1 VPPPSADSAGPRGS
15 ADTDGAAAD
24 PLADQVA
31 AQRRVVDIRCGFA
44 DLASKEANAAE
55 DRVAQARRQHDE
67 QIAVLARAQAA
78 LDKTRTAKEEARRA
92 YRASV
97 AAAGER
103 VQVEAAANAW
113 LGTINRI
120 NGKIRAAQARIER
133 KAEVSEAL
141 LAKLD
146 KLSMTAEASRAMADA
161 AIEACRTFRQ
171 ALQRLEKGMSNSSP
185 AVDTAPAPPARSKPK
200 PGAAAKPKP
209 APAASK
215 PTPATAKPAPTAATA
230 KPTPTA
236 ATAKPTPTAAT
247 AKRASPMLP
256 SPPSPPSPAA
266 ASPAATSP
274 AAASPEATSPAA
286 PSPAAPELALS
297 SAALAS
303 HAPTQSRLSTDWLGI
318 GLRSPDAQ
326 PIMRLLRGHRATLS
340 MLVDGLADL
349 DPASRRHW
357 QLLLSSFVDAVAA
370 AAIEEAFFEFPPGD
384 PFWGLFTPDQA
395 REVARGLAALGFR
408 YDGMGEFADGHVPG
422 QRDLALAVGA
432 AGMLPVRIRFWPSAA
447 ETAALFRGVR
457 VATDLLVAQRA
468 PALTLGEMV
477 RLLGRRAEQLTDL
490 WNDWPRV
497 RPVLLTAIIE

>member
-1 VPPPSADSAGPRGS
+1 VPPQSADSAGSRAS

-24 PLADQVA
+24 PLGDQIA

-44 DLASKEANAAE
+44 DLASKEADAA
-55 DRVAQARRQHDE
+55 DGRVAQARRQYDE

-97 AAAGER
+97 AAAGKR

-113 LGTINRI
+113 LGTINRV
-120 NGKIRAAQARIER
+120 NDKIRAAQVRIRR
-133 KAEVSEAL
+133 KTEVSEAL

-146 KLSMTAEASRAMADA
+146 RLSMTAEASRAMADA
-161 AIEACRTFRQ
+161 AIEACKTFRQ
-171 ALQRLEKGMSNSSP
+171 ALQRLETGMSESSP
-185 AVDTAPAPPARSKPK
+185 AVETAPAPPARSKTK
-200 PGAAAKPKP
+200 PGVVSKPKP
-209 APAASK
+209 APAAVK
-215 PTPATAKPAPTAATA
+215 VAATAKPAPAAA
-230 KPTPTA
+230 GPKSASVSRPKPA
-236 ATAKPTPTAAT
+236 API
-247 AKRASPMLP
+247 LP
-256 SPPSPPSPAA
+256 SPPPAA
-266 ASPAATSP
+266 ASPAA
-274 AAASPEATSPAA
+274 
-286 PSPAAPELALS
+286 PELAPS
-297 SAALAS
+297 SAALAP

-318 GLRSPDAQ
+318 DVRSPDAQ
-326 PIMRLLRGHRATLS
+326 AIMRLLRGHRATLS
-340 MLVDGLADL
+340 MLVDRLADL

-357 QLLLSSFVDAVAA
+357 QLLLSNFVDALAA
-370 AAIEEAFFEFPPGD
+370 AAIEEAFFEFPRGD
-384 PFWGLFTPDQA
+384 PFWGLFTSDQA

-457 VATDLLVAQRA
+457 VATDLFVAQRA
-468 PALTLGEMV
+468 PALTLGEVV
-477 RLLGRRAEQLTDL
+477 RILGRRAEQLTDL

-497 RPVLLTAIIE
+497 RPVLLATIIE

>member
-1 VPPPSADSAGPRGS
+1 VPPPSADSAGSRAS

-24 PLADQVA
+24 PLADQIA

-44 DLASKEANAAE
+44 DLAGKEADAAE
-55 DRVAQARRQHDE
+55 DRVAQARRQYDE

-78 LDKTRTAKEEARRA
+78 LDKTRTAKDEARRA

-120 NGKIRAAQARIER
+120 NGKIRAAQVRIQR
-133 KAEVSEAL
+133 KTEVSEAL
-141 LAKLD
+141 LAELD

-161 AIEACRTFRQ
+161 ATEACKTFRQ
-171 ALQRLEKGMSNSSP
+171 ALQRIEKGMSDSSP
-185 AVDTAPAPPARSKPK
+185 AVMTAPAPPARSKPE
-200 PGAAAKPKP
+200 PGAASKPKP
-209 APAASK
+209 APAAVK
-215 PTPATAKPAPTAATA
+215 VAATAKPAPAAA
-230 KPTPTA
+230 GPKSASASRPKPA
-236 ATAKPTPTAAT
+236 API
-247 AKRASPMLP
+247 LP
-256 SPPSPPSPAA
+256 SPPSPPAPAAASPAA

-274 AAASPEATSPAA
+274 AAPEL
-286 PSPAAPELALS
+286 AAPELAAPEFAPS
-297 SAALAS
+297 SAALAP

-318 GLRSPDAQ
+318 DVRSPDAQ
-326 PIMRLLRGHRATLS
+326 AIMRLLRGHRATLS
-340 MLVDGLADL
+340 MLVDRLADL

-357 QLLLSSFVDAVAA
+357 QLLLSNFVDALAA

-408 YDGMGEFADGHVPG
+408 YDGMGEFADGHVPS

-432 AGMLPVRIRFWPSAA
+432 AGMLPIRIRFWPSAA

-457 VATDLLVAQRA
+457 VATDLFIAQRA

-477 RLLGRRAEQLTDL
+477 RILGRRAEQLTEL